1 MYFSGFLPEK
11 GLYTQQWP
19 VLHLISRSGK
29 TKVIYFMNDKL
40 RIMKTSRYY
49 LLSMVL
55 IAILAIF
62 SAGCTS
68 APDDSG
74 SGYDVPTAQAGASGN
89 LSDYRF
95 ITEEFAPMNYVDDGE
110 LKGISVDLLGVIFE
124 NAGIDKNTGDVEVM
138 NWPDAYDLVM
148 NNENT
153 VLFTMAKTE
162 ERKDLFKWA
171 GPIMNNSNALFGKIS
186 SGIVIDDTGDL
197 TEYRIGAIND
207 TSSFSLLADLGYP
220 EEKIVGAASAEDAF
234 NMLENGDIDLWATG
248 EIAGLYFLKEM
259 AGDPGDYEIV
269 YTFEPYEFYY
279 AFNKETPGSVIEE
292 FRSALD
298 EAKTEKDGTGSS
310 AFDEILSL
318 YT

>member
-1 MYFSGFLPEK
+1 
-11 GLYTQQWP
+11 
-19 VLHLISRSGK
+19 
-29 TKVIYFMNDKL
+29 MNDKL

-68 APDDSG
+68 APGG
-74 SGYDVPTAQAGASGN
+74 SGGGDDVPPVQSKASGN

-110 LKGISVDLLGVIFE
+110 LKGISVDLLEVIFE
-124 NAGIDKNTGDVEVM
+124 NAGIDKNTGDIEVM

-148 NNENT
+148 NDENT
-153 VLFTMAKTE
+153 VLFTMAKTD

-171 GPIMNNSNALFGKIS
+171 GPIMNNSNALFGKKS

-197 TEYRIGAIND
+197 TEYKIGAIND
-207 TSSFSLLADLGYP
+207 TSSFSVLTGLGYP
-220 EEKIVGAASAEDAF
+220 EEKIVGAASAKDAF
-234 NMLENGDIDLWATG
+234 DSLENGDTDLWATG
-248 EIAGLYFLKEM
+248 EIAGLYYLKDM
-259 AGDPGDYEIV
+259 AENPGDYEIV

-279 AFNKETPGSVIEE
+279 AFNKETPDSVIEE

-298 EAKTEKDGTGSS
+298 EAKIVKEGTGKSP
-310 AFDEILSL
+310 FDEILSA